1 MHKCCK
7 GKSWEVL
14 VGQAPAGAL
23 QPHKVQ
29 SQMKSSDFASLV
41 QNALGTG
48 KAEGCEFL
56 FVCFV

>member
-1 MHKCCK
+1 M
-7 GKSWEVL
+7 GRT
-14 VGQAPAGAL
+14 PAGAL

-29 SQMKSSDFASLV
+29 SQMKSSDFAGLI
-41 QNALGTG
+41 QNSLGTG